1 LLAIY
6 ISRFCRGLLS
16 LEVILSLAICL
27 SIQTNNQLLMYTEL
41 DPVLNTPV
49 RLAIVSILIKIKQSD
64 FNYLM
69 EMTNTTQGNLSHQI
83 KKLNEAGYIE
93 VIKTFKG
100 SYPHTLCR
108 LTKNGRKAFVKYVED
123 IKKYLHL

>member
-1 LLAIY
+1 
-6 ISRFCRGLLS
+6 
-16 LEVILSLAICL
+16 
-27 SIQTNNQLLMYTEL
+27 MYNEL

-49 RLAIVSILIKIKQSD
+49 RLAIVSALIKMKQAD

-69 EMTNTTQGNLSHQI
+69 DMTNTTQGNLSHQI

-93 VIKTFKG
+93 VTKSFKG
-100 SYPHTLCR
+100 NYPQTICTL
-108 LTKNGRKAFVKYVED
+108 TPKGRKAFEKYVSD